1 MKKAATMKEVAERA
15 GVSLATV
22 SRVLNGSSAVSIDKR
37 RAVMDWIR
45 RLDYRPNTTAQTL
58 ARKRAYL
65 IGVVLPEISNPFFA
79 EVLHQIEAS
88 AFVSGFNVVVG
99 NFGDNAVRAGEYI
112 HSFLSRQVDGVILCP
127 GDVAPEALFDKIPT
141 STPSVAITQP
151 IEGIDSVFV
160 SMEKGGELAARHLV
174 DLGHERIAFLGRAT
188 DPKYAGFSAELER
201 NGITVPA
208 DYLLAESPW
217 GEAVPANA
225 YAITKDFFRDRSRG
239 VTALFAAND
248 YAAFGALHALQDL
261 DIPVPEEVAIIG
273 FDNTYLSRQV
283 RPTLTS
289 IGQPTGDLGRIAIET
304 LLHRLEGTD
313 DNAVRWAVLEP
324 RLIARQ
330 STTIHGKAG

>member
-1 MKKAATMKEVAERA
+1 MKEVAQGA

-45 RLDYRPNTTAQTL
+45 RLDYRPNATAQTL

-112 HSFLSRQVDGVILCP
+112 HSFLSRQVDGIILCP
-127 GDVAPEALFDKIPT
+127 GDIEPEVLFDKIPT
-141 STPSVAITQP
+141 STPSVSVTQP
-151 IEGIDSVFV
+151 VEGIDSVFV
-160 SMEKGGELAARHLV
+160 SMEKGGELAARHLI
-174 DLGHERIAFLGRAT
+174 DLGHERIAFLGRAK
-188 DPKYAGFSAELER
+188 DPKYLGFSAELER
-201 NGITVPA
+201 NGVTVAP
-208 DYLLAESPW
+208 DDLLVESPW
-217 GEAVPANA
+217 GEGVPANA
-225 YAITKDFFRDRSRG
+225 YAITKDFFDDRSKG

-261 DIPVPEEVAIIG
+261 DIGVPDEIAVVG

-289 IGQPTGDLGRIAIET
+289 IGQPVGDLGRIAIET
-304 LLHRLEGTD
+304 LLQRLDGTV
-313 DNAVRWAVLEP
+313 DNAVRWSVLEP

-330 STTIHGKAG
+330 STTSQR